1 MTDKKELNLEEIE
14 KVSGGETIELAGGFK
29 PFISVPAL
37 ENEEPAVKPVI
48 NSGDNK
54 DQKSSGGASGG
65 KGFNNSNN
73 GGKQMNNQGTNNSN
87 GNSGTMNW

>member
-1 MTDKKELNLEEIE
+1 MTYKKELNFEEME
-14 KVSGGETIELAGGFK
+14 KVNGGETIELAGGFK
-29 PFISVPAL
+29 PFISVPVM

-54 DQKSSGGASGG
+54 DQKSSSGASDG
-65 KGFNNSNN
+65 KGFNNSNK
-73 GGKQMNNQGTNNSN
+73 GGKQMNNQGTGNSN